1 MKTGIGQGT
10 GNSIFF
16 KTLVFF
22 KKICQRLFQLFL
34 NNLTL
39 KELSMNWAAFL
50 QWNRYISKNNIFKK
64 RLYIVHSELLQ
75 GYELVSW

>member
-1 MKTGIGQGT
+1 MKTGIGQGN
-10 GNSIFF
+10 GNSIFL
-16 KTLVFF
+16 KNLSFF
-22 KKICQRLFQLFL
+22 LICQRLFQLFL

-39 KELSMNWAAFL
+39 KEVSINWAAFL

-75 GYELVSW
+75 GFELVSW